1 MRGWAFLAAALLACP
16 AAPCGASAPPG
27 RTPAAPTAAAE
38 PQSEAPSPLDQLMQL
53 LAARRHGHLAFTE
66 VQTLAILDRPLESSG
81 ELLYDAPDRLEKRT
95 LKPKPEDLT
104 VEHGVLTAR
113 RGRHTRTLELAAYPQ
128 LSPLVDS
135 LRATLSG
142 DRAGLERAFAVQLS
156 GDLADWTLHLTPHDA
171 AAARIV
177 QEVRISGS
185 RADLKSVD
193 ILQAD
198 GDRTLLTLGPELAP

>member
-1 MRGWAFLAAALLACP
+1 M
-16 AAPCGASAPPG
+16 
-27 RTPAAPTAAAE
+27 E
-38 PQSEAPSPLDQLMQL
+38 L
-53 LAARRHGHLAFTE
+53 LAAHPHAHVAFTE
-66 VQTLAILDRPLESSG
+66 EQRLAMLDRPLESSG

-128 LSPLVDS
+128 LSPLIDS

-142 DRAGLERAFAVQLS
+142 DRAGLERAFAVQLEGS
-156 GDLADWTLHLTPHDA
+156 LADWTMHLTPRDA
-171 AAARIV
+171 AAARV
-177 QEVRISGS
+177 VREVRISGS
-185 RADLKSVD
+185 RAALRSFEV
-193 ILQAD
+193 LQAD

>member
-1 MRGWAFLAAALLACP
+1 
-16 AAPCGASAPPG
+16 
-27 RTPAAPTAAAE
+27 
-38 PQSEAPSPLDQLMQL
+38 MQL
-53 LAARRHGHLAFTE
+53 LATRRHGHVAFAE
-66 VQTLAILDRPLESSG
+66 VQTLAMLDRPLESSG

-113 RGRHTRTLELAAYPQ
+113 RGRHTRRLELAAYPQ

-156 GDLADWTLHLTPHDA
+156 GELADWTLHLTPRDA
-171 AAARIV
+171 AAARV
-177 QEVRISGS
+177 VREVRISGT
-185 RADLKSVD
+185 RAALKSVE

-198 GDRTLLTLGPELAP
+198 GDRTLLTLGPDLAP